1 MNHECK
7 IQYNTRINIIN
18 LKKKKFYNNFLK
30 EKFSN
35 QAYKQNIKKIN
46 FYNKNNLFNQ
56 ILINDNYYLECNFNL
71 IKNLAEKKRN
81 LKIFYRGKVV
91 AVYIKRRI
99 KFDQIS
105 NLFKSKSELVSSS
118 KIQINCIDLSKYKTK
133 KIINKKIIKRKALF
147 IDRDG
152 TINKDKGYT
161 YRFNKDEII
170 PKTLKYMKEYS
181 FKNNIIIIITNQSGI
196 AKKKFKLNDF
206 KIYIKKLKEYLLK
219 NNIVINKVYFCPHHI
234 EGYGLYKKN
243 CEYRKPKIGMIKK
256 GIKYFNLD
264 KKNCEY
270 IGNTDIDKLCA
281 YNAKVIYKDI
291 HEI

>member
-7 IQYNTRINIIN
+7 IQYNTTINIIN
-18 LKKKKFYNNFLK
+18 LKKQKVYNNFLK
-30 EKFSN
+30 EKFIN
-35 QAYKQNIKKIN
+35 QANKQNIKKIN
-46 FYNKNNLFNQ
+46 FYNKNNLSNQ

-71 IKNLAEKKRN
+71 IKNLAKKKRN
-81 LKIFYRGKVV
+81 LKIYYKGKVV
-91 AVYIKRRI
+91 AVYIKRSI

-105 NLFKSKSELVSSS
+105 NLFKSKRKLDLSSNF
-118 KIQINCIDLSKYKTK
+118 QINCIDLSKYKTK
-133 KIINKKIIKRKALF
+133 KTINKKFIKKKALF

-161 YRFNKDEII
+161 YKFNKDQII
-170 PKTLKYMKEYS
+170 PKTLKYMKECS
-181 FKNNIIIIITNQSGI
+181 FRNKFIIITTNQSGI
-196 AKKKFKLNDF
+196 AKRKFNLNDF

-219 NNIVINKVYFCPHHI
+219 KNVVINKVYFCPHHT

-243 CEYRKPKIGMIKK
+243 CKYRKPKIGMIKK
-256 GIKYFNLD
+256 GIKYFNLN

-270 IGNTDIDKLCA
+270 VGNTEIDKSCA
-281 YNAKVIYKDI
+281 YNAKIIYKDV